1 MLLPPPKRKLIVLC
15 DGTWCGSET
24 NTQSNIFRLAEMI
37 GIDMTQ
43 QNPTHAQPIRYQD
56 NTRGINA
63 CYFPGAGLGGTFL
76 EYLFNGLTC
85 SDIDRDCIDVY
96 KYIVQHYSIDHEI
109 WMFGFSRGAY
119 TMRCVA
125 GMINNCG
132 ILKQKN
138 NAGPLDLRLCD
149 QVYRIYR
156 SRAPEDHPK
165 AARVLKFKEH
175 ASYNVRTP
183 VKFMGVMDTVGG
195 LGVPTL
201 DAGIGV
207 KFPGFYDQKVSS
219 VVEKVYHALSI
230 HDRLLGLEP
239 CRTVRDPKHE
249 GRPELKIHEHWF
261 PGCHYDIGR
270 HRWRFLRN
278 GSNWIE
284 SMVGRILSPLSNVI
298 EPNRIL
304 ADLVLKW
311 MLKSIMDHDPHGMVM
326 QRIGTRIDQ
335 LIADMKGATRA
346 DTGSGDIYNNL
357 LAFGPAGKVWQ
368 VLASTFPGQFSD
380 LKIAIG
386 VLLQARDRIISDSN
400 AVLTLYHEKSAE
412 LGDKT
417 IVELGWIVPERYPSR
432 TYEDFRMYLRIM
444 GENVSAESA
453 PS

>member
-1 MLLPPPKRKLIVLC
+1 MPLPPSKRKLIVLC
-15 DGTWCGSET
+15 DGTWCGSES

-43 QNPTHAQPIRYQD
+43 QNPTHAQPIRYDD
-56 NTRGINA
+56 NARGINA

-132 ILKQKN
+132 ILKQTN
-138 NAGPLDLRLCD
+138 NAGPLDLCLCD

-165 AARVLKFKEH
+165 AARILKFKEH
-175 ASYNVRTP
+175 ASYDVRTP
-183 VKFMGVMDTVGG
+183 VKFMGVMDTVGS

-219 VVEKVYHALSI
+219 AVEKVYHALSI

-239 CRTVRDPKHE
+239 CRTVRDPKHK
-249 GRPELKIHEHWF
+249 GRPELEIREHWF

-284 SMVGRILSPLSNVI
+284 SVVGRILSPLSNVI
-298 EPNRIL
+298 EPNRVL

-311 MLKSIMDHDPHGMVM
+311 MLESIRNHDPQGMVI
-326 QRIGTRIDQ
+326 QGIDARIDQ

-346 DTGSGDIYNNL
+346 DTGSGDIYNNV

-368 VLASTFPGQFSD
+368 ALASTFPGQFSD
-380 LKIAIG
+380 LKIVIG
-386 VLLQARDRIISDSN
+386 VLLQARDRMISDSN
-400 AVLTLYHEKSAE
+400 AVLTLYNKNSAA
-412 LGDKT
+412 LDNFT
-417 IVELGWIVPERYPSR
+417 IANRGWIVEERYPSQ
-432 TYEDFRMYLRIM
+432 TYENFMMQLAIM
-444 GENVSAESA
+444 GEGVSAGSV
-453 PS
+453 PF